1 MIMTTLD
8 VLLMEWKTLV
18 SLSIFTIGM
27 MTTIIWIAKGGMD
40 Q

>member
-1 MIMTTLD
+1 MTTLD
-8 VLLMEWKTLV
+8 VLLMEWKTLA

-27 MTTIIWIAKGGMD
+27 MATIIHIAKGGMD